1 MTTVLVAGG
10 TGMLGSRIADYLVKE
25 TGVQVRLL
33 VRDGWEGD
41 DAKRQ
46 RVDPLVTQGRA
57 RTRGSAVS
65 VTATAIAADLV
76 WPTVAWKQFTTRGRF
91 RSSGRRW
98 PCRS

>member
-33 VRDGWEGD
+33 VRDGWEDD

-46 RVDPLVTQGRA
+46 RVDPRCAFRWSICSPNGVVQLV
-57 RTRGSAVS
+57 VS
-65 VTATAIAADLV
+65 SLATEL
-76 WPTVAWKQFTTRGRF
+76 R
-91 RSSGRRW
+91 
-98 PCRS
+98 

>member
-33 VRDGWEGD
+33 VRDGWEDD

-46 RVDPLVTQGRA
+46 RVDP
-57 RTRGSAVS
+57 
-65 VTATAIAADLV
+65 
-76 WPTVAWKQFTTRGRF
+76 
-91 RSSGRRW
+91 RW
-98 PCRS
+98 R